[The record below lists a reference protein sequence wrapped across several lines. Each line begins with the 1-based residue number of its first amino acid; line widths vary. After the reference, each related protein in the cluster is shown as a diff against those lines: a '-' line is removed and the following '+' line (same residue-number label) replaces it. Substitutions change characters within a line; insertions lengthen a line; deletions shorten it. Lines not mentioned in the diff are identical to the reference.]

1 MIEPIIVDSVSN
13 QLFFDS
19 RLLKQKKMITD
30 KSHNVVCLSTRN
42 TILQSH
48 FWVGLHVS
56 FSVFHDAIEGCKAIS
71 FFRHAN

>member
-1 MIEPIIVDSVSN
+1 MIEPIIVDSEQSTAFWFQIIEPIN
-13 QLFFDS
+13 
-19 RLLKQKKMITD
+19 MITD

-42 TILQSH
+42 TILQSN
-48 FWVGLHVS
+48 FWVGLHVY